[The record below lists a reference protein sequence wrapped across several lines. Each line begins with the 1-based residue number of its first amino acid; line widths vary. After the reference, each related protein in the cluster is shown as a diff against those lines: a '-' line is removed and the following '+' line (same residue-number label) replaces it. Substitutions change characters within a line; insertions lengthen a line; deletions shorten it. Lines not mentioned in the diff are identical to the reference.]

1 MIQPPSPTNNAFRC
15 SAVAAAMKESSG
27 PKGPPVSPGTGA
39 MPLIPPAIT
48 VVGAVGRLLV
58 ADVVAFRLADALN
71 VLLLEAV
78 EFPVGVELGGMTV
91 EVMRTVAVATVG
103 WRFAPKPVE
112 TTSEVKTV
120 TAFEGV

>member
-1 MIQPPSPTNNAFRC
+1 MIQPPNPTKSAFRC
-15 SAVAAAMKESSG
+15 SVVAAAMKESSG

-39 MPLIPPAIT
+39 MPLIPPAII
-48 VVGAVGRLLV
+48 VLGAVGRLLV

-71 VLLLEAV
+71 VLLEAV

-103 WRFAPKPVE
+103 
-112 TTSEVKTV
+112 
-120 TAFEGV
+120 